1 MGQALKTGAMDT
13 KKPRK
18 LILSTVYRALS
29 WVTLFFGS
37 LLLVVS
43 VINSRLG
50 AAEVPLILTLFLLAI
65 VLSGIA
71 QVLDLILE
79 IAEST
84 KLTASNSVIVAKSSY
99 ETAKQLTTQQNATD
113 ETDSSPTPTAILG

>member
-1 MGQALKTGAMDT
+1 MGQVLKIGAMNT

-18 LILSTVYRALS
+18 LILSIVYRALS
-29 WVTLFFGS
+29 WITLFFGI

-43 VINSRLG
+43 VFNLG
-50 AAEVPLILTLFLLAI
+50 VAEGPLILTLFLLAI

-84 KLTASNSVIVAKSSY
+84 KLTASNSVIVAKNSY

-113 ETDSSPTPTAILG
+113 ETDSGPAPTAILG

>member
-1 MGQALKTGAMDT
+1 MGQVLKIGAMNT

-18 LILSTVYRALS
+18 LILSIVYRALS
-29 WVTLFFGS
+29 WITLFFGI

-43 VINSRLG
+43 VINLG
-50 AAEVPLILTLFLLAI
+50 VAEVPLILTLFLLAI

-79 IAEST
+79 IAENT

-113 ETDSSPTPTAILG
+113 ETDSGPAPTAILG